1 YYQLSPFNLV
11 RVILGKPEGEQNVYS
26 RAAASLEQWQAEG
39 VLTRDAEP
47 SIYLYS
53 QTFKVPGDA
62 SGTEAERRGFIALGR
77 VDDYENKVVFR
88 HEQTLSKPKADRLN
102 LLRATD
108 AHCEL
113 LFMVYDDP
121 TDEIGKLLAQNLHP
135 NEPKTGAPETPKRA
149 ADVEL
154 RDEYGVLHRMW
165 KVSDAATV
173 AAVREKMA
181 DKKLII
187 ADGHH
192 RYETALNF
200 RNEMRQKFGSADP
213 EAAYERVMI
222 AFVNMDAPGLVILPT
237 HRVVFGLENFD
248 IMALSAQVMQ
258 YFEIQDLGPLSD
270 AADAV
275 RRLREAGQDR

>member
-1 YYQLSPFNLV
+1 MADILPFRALRYNLAKVSPGEVLTQPYDKITPAMQERYYQLSPFNLV
-11 RVILGKPEGEQNVYS
+11 RVILGKPEGEQTVYS

-62 SGTEAERRGFIALGR
+62 SGAEAERRGFIALGR

-149 ADVEL
+149 A
-154 RDEYGVLHRMW
+154 
-165 KVSDAATV
+165 
-173 AAVREKMA
+173 
-181 DKKLII
+181 
-187 ADGHH
+187 
-192 RYETALNF
+192 
-200 RNEMRQKFGSADP
+200 
-213 EAAYERVMI
+213 
-222 AFVNMDAPGLVILPT
+222 
-237 HRVVFGLENFD
+237 
-248 IMALSAQVMQ
+248 
-258 YFEIQDLGPLSD
+258 
-270 AADAV
+270 
-275 RRLREAGQDR
+275 